1 MKAVCEHL
9 LDIGAVS
16 LSPNAP
22 FTWASGIKSPIY
34 CDNRLILSYPEARKV
49 IEEALADLV
58 KREFPEAEA
67 VLGTATAGIPHASY
81 ISWILDMPSGF
92 IRSKAKDHGKNKRI
106 EGAFKEGE
114 KVVVVEDLFSTGGSS
129 IDAAKACEAEGL
141 NVVGIISIF
150 SYELKAAEENFAAS
164 GFKHASLATFP
175 ELAEV
180 AVARGDLSEEEKARL
195 NRWREDP
202 YDESWCKE

>member
-1 MKAVCEHL
+1 MKAVCDYL

-16 LSPNAP
+16 LSPKAP

-34 CDNRLILSYPEARKV
+34 CDNRLILSYPEARKA

-58 KREFPEAEA
+58 KREFPEAQA

-81 ISWILDMPSGF
+81 ISWILDLPSGF

-141 NVVGIISIF
+141 DVVGIISIF
-150 SYELKAAEENFAAS
+150 SYELKAAEENFKAS
-164 GFKHASLATFP
+164 GYKHASLATFP

-180 AVARGDLSEEEKARL
+180 AVARGDLSEEEKDRL
-195 NRWREDP
+195 NQWRKDP
-202 YDESWCKE
+202 YDESWYK

>member
-1 MKAVCEHL
+1 MKAVCEYL

-58 KREFPEAEA
+58 KREFPEAQA

-141 NVVGIISIF
+141 DVVGIISIF

-180 AVARGDLSEEEKARL
+180 AVARGDLSEEEKDRL
-195 NRWREDP
+195 NQWRKDP
-202 YDESWCKE
+202 YDESWCR

>member
-1 MKAVCEHL
+1 MKAVCEYL

-58 KREFPEAEA
+58 KREFPEAQA

-141 NVVGIISIF
+141 DVVGIISIF
-150 SYELKAAEENFAAS
+150 SYELKAAEENFKAS

-180 AVARGDLSEEEKARL
+180 AVARGDLSEEEKDRL
-195 NRWREDP
+195 NQWRKDP
-202 YDESWCKE
+202 YDESWYK

>member
-1 MKAVCEHL
+1 MKAVCEPL

-16 LSPNAP
+16 LSPKAP

-49 IEEALADLV
+49 IEEALAELV

-141 NVVGIISIF
+141 KVVGIVSIF
-150 SYELKAAEENFAAS
+150 SYELKAAEENFVAS
-164 GFKHASLATFP
+164 GFKYASLATFP

-180 AVARGDLSEEEKARL
+180 AVARGDLSEEEKDRL
-195 NRWREDP
+195 NQWRKDP
-202 YDESWCKE
+202 YDESWYK

>member
-1 MKAVCEHL
+1 MKAVCEYL

-58 KREFPEAEA
+58 KREFPEAQA

-141 NVVGIISIF
+141 DVVGIISIF
-150 SYELKAAEENFAAS
+150 SYELKAAEENFATS

-180 AVARGDLSEEEKARL
+180 AVARGDLSEEEKDRL
-195 NRWREDP
+195 NQWRKDP
-202 YDESWCKE
+202 YDESWCR

>member
-1 MKAVCEHL
+1 MKAVCDYL

-34 CDNRLILSYPEARKV
+34 CDNRLILSYPEARKA

-58 KREFPEAEA
+58 KQQFPEAQA

-81 ISWILDMPSGF
+81 ISWILDLPSGF

-129 IDAAKACEAEGL
+129 IDAAKACEVEGL
-141 NVVGIISIF
+141 DVVGIISIF
-150 SYELKAAEENFAAS
+150 SYELKAAEENFKAS
-164 GFKHASLATFP
+164 GYKHASLATFP

-180 AVARGDLSEEEKARL
+180 AVARGDLSEEEKDRL
-195 NRWREDP
+195 NQWRKDP
-202 YDESWCKE
+202 YDESWYK

>member
-1 MKAVCEHL
+1 MKAVCDNL

-16 LSPNAP
+16 LSPKAP

-58 KREFPEAEA
+58 KREFPDAEA

-141 NVVGIISIF
+141 DVVGIISIF

-180 AVARGDLSEEEKARL
+180 AVARGDLSEDEKDRL
-195 NRWREDP
+195 NQWRKDP
-202 YDESWCKE
+202 YDESWYK

>member
-1 MKAVCEHL
+1 MKAVCDYL

-49 IEEALADLV
+49 IEEDLADLV
-58 KREFPEAEA
+58 KREFPEAQA

-141 NVVGIISIF
+141 DVVGIISIF
-150 SYELKAAEENFAAS
+150 SYELKAAEENFQAS

-180 AVARGDLSEEEKARL
+180 AVARGDLSEDEKDRL
-195 NRWREDP
+195 NQWRKDP
-202 YDESWCKE
+202 YDESWCR

>member
-1 MKAVCEHL
+1 MKAVCEYL

-16 LSPNAP
+16 LSPKSP

-58 KREFPEAEA
+58 KREFPGAQA

-141 NVVGIISIF
+141 DVVGIISIF
-150 SYELKAAEENFAAS
+150 SYELKAAEENFMAS

-180 AVARGDLSEEEKARL
+180 AVARGDLSEEEKDRL
-195 NRWREDP
+195 NQWRKDP
-202 YDESWCKE
+202 YDESWYK

>member
-1 MKAVCEHL
+1 M
-9 LDIGAVS
+9 
-16 LSPNAP
+16 
-22 FTWASGIKSPIY
+22 
-34 CDNRLILSYPEARKV
+34 
-49 IEEALADLV
+49 
-58 KREFPEAEA
+58 KREFPEAQA

-106 EGAFKEGE
+106 EGAFNEGE

-141 NVVGIISIF
+141 DVVGIISIF
-150 SYELKAAEENFAAS
+150 SYELKAAEENFVAS

-180 AVARGDLSEEEKARL
+180 AVARGDLSADEKDRL
-195 NRWREDP
+195 NQWRKDP
-202 YDESWCKE
+202 YDESWCR

>member
-1 MKAVCEHL
+1 MKAVCDYL

-16 LSPNAP
+16 LSPKAP

-34 CDNRLILSYPEARKV
+34 CDNRLILSYPEAREV

-58 KREFPEAEA
+58 KREFPDAEA

-81 ISWILDMPSGF
+81 ISWILDLPSGF

-141 NVVGIISIF
+141 DVVGIISIF

-180 AVARGDLSEEEKARL
+180 AVARGDLSEEEKDRL
-195 NRWREDP
+195 NQWRKDP
-202 YDESWCKE
+202 YDESWYK

>member
-1 MKAVCEHL
+1 MKAVCDYL

-34 CDNRLILSYPEARKV
+34 CDNRLILSYPEAREV

-58 KREFPEAEA
+58 KREFPDAEA

-141 NVVGIISIF
+141 DVVGIISIF

-180 AVARGDLSEEEKARL
+180 AVARGDLSEDEKDRL
-195 NRWREDP
+195 NQWRKDP
-202 YDESWCKE
+202 YDESWCR

>member
-1 MKAVCEHL
+1 MKAVCDYL

-16 LSPNAP
+16 LSPNDP

-58 KREFPEAEA
+58 KSEFPEAQA

-141 NVVGIISIF
+141 DVVGIISIF
-150 SYELKAAEENFAAS
+150 SYELRAAEENFAAS

-180 AVARGDLSEEEKARL
+180 AVARGDLSEDEKDRL
-195 NRWREDP
+195 NQWRKDP
-202 YDESWCKE
+202 YDESWYK

>member
-1 MKAVCEHL
+1 MKAVCDYL

-58 KREFPEAEA
+58 KREFPDAEA

-141 NVVGIISIF
+141 DVVGIISIF
-150 SYELKAAEENFAAS
+150 SYELKAAEENFQAS
-164 GFKHASLATFP
+164 GYKHASLATFP

-180 AVARGDLSEEEKARL
+180 AVARGDLSEEEKDRL
-195 NRWREDP
+195 NQWRKDP
-202 YDESWCKE
+202 YDESWCR

>member
-1 MKAVCEHL
+1 MKAVCDYL

-58 KREFPEAEA
+58 KREFPEAQA

-141 NVVGIISIF
+141 EVVGIISIF

-180 AVARGDLSEEEKARL
+180 AVARGDLSEEEKNRL
-195 NRWREDP
+195 NQWRKDP
-202 YDESWCKE
+202 YDESWYK

>member
-1 MKAVCEHL
+1 MKAVCEYL

-58 KREFPEAEA
+58 KREFPDAEA

-141 NVVGIISIF
+141 DVVGIISIF

-180 AVARGDLSEEEKARL
+180 AVARGDLSEEEKDRL
-195 NRWREDP
+195 NQWRKDP
-202 YDESWCKE
+202 YDESWYK

>member
-1 MKAVCEHL
+1 MKAVCDYL

-16 LSPNAP
+16 LSPKAP

-58 KREFPEAEA
+58 KREFPDAEA

-141 NVVGIISIF
+141 DVVGIISIF
-150 SYELKAAEENFAAS
+150 SYVLKAAEENFKAS
-164 GFKHASLATFP
+164 GFKHASLATVP

-180 AVARGDLSEEEKARL
+180 AVARGDLSEEEKDRL
-195 NRWREDP
+195 NQWRKDP
-202 YDESWCKE
+202 YDESWYK

>member
-1 MKAVCEHL
+1 MKAVCEYL

-58 KREFPEAEA
+58 KREFPEAQA

-141 NVVGIISIF
+141 DVVGIISIF

-180 AVARGDLSEEEKARL
+180 AVARGDLSADEKDRL
-195 NRWREDP
+195 NQWRKDP
-202 YDESWCKE
+202 YDESWCR

>member
-1 MKAVCEHL
+1 MKAVCDYL

-58 KREFPEAEA
+58 KREFPEAQA

-81 ISWILDMPSGF
+81 ISWILEMPSGF

-141 NVVGIISIF
+141 DVVGIISIF
-150 SYELKAAEENFAAS
+150 SYELKAAEENFKAS

-180 AVARGDLSEEEKARL
+180 AVARGDLSEDEKDRL
-195 NRWREDP
+195 NQWRKDP
-202 YDESWCKE
+202 YDESWYK

>member
-1 MKAVCEHL
+1 MKAVCENL

-16 LSPNAP
+16 LSPNDP

-58 KREFPEAEA
+58 KREFPEAQA

-81 ISWILDMPSGF
+81 ISWILDLPSGF

-141 NVVGIISIF
+141 DVVGIISIF

-180 AVARGDLSEEEKARL
+180 AVARGDLSEEEKDRL
-195 NRWREDP
+195 NQWRKDP
-202 YDESWCKE
+202 YDESWCRS

>member
-1 MKAVCEHL
+1 MKAVCEQL

-141 NVVGIISIF
+141 DVVGIISIF
-150 SYELKAAEENFAAS
+150 SYELKAAEENFTAS

>member
-1 MKAVCEHL
+1 MKAVCDYL

-34 CDNRLILSYPEARKV
+34 CDNRLILSYIEARKV

-81 ISWILDMPSGF
+81 ISWILDLPSGF

-141 NVVGIISIF
+141 DVVGIISIF

-180 AVARGDLSEEEKARL
+180 AVARGDLSEDEKDRL
-195 NRWREDP
+195 NRWRKDP
-202 YDESWCKE
+202 YDESWYK

>member
-1 MKAVCEHL
+1 MKAVCDYL

-58 KREFPEAEA
+58 KQQFPEAQA

-81 ISWILDMPSGF
+81 ISWILDLPSGF

-141 NVVGIISIF
+141 DVVGIISIF
-150 SYELKAAEENFAAS
+150 SYELKAAEENFEAS
-164 GFKHASLATFP
+164 GYKHASLATFP

-180 AVARGDLSEEEKARL
+180 AVARGDLSEEEKDRL
-195 NRWREDP
+195 NQWRKDP
-202 YDESWCKE
+202 YDESWYK

>member
-1 MKAVCEHL
+1 MKAVCDYL

-16 LSPNAP
+16 LSPNDP

-58 KREFPEAEA
+58 KREFPDAEA

-141 NVVGIISIF
+141 DVVGIISIF

-180 AVARGDLSEEEKARL
+180 AVARGDLSEDEKDRL
-195 NRWREDP
+195 NQWRKDP
-202 YDESWCKE
+202 YDESWYK

>member
-1 MKAVCEHL
+1 MKAVCEYL

-16 LSPNAP
+16 LSPKSP

-58 KREFPEAEA
+58 KREFPEAQA

-141 NVVGIISIF
+141 DVVGIISIF
-150 SYELKAAEENFAAS
+150 SYELKAAEENFMAS

-180 AVARGDLSEEEKARL
+180 AVARGDLSEEEKDRL
-195 NRWREDP
+195 NQWRKDP
-202 YDESWCKE
+202 YDESWYK

>member
-1 MKAVCEHL
+1 MKAVCEQL

-129 IDAAKACEAEGL
+129 IDAAKACDAEGL
-141 NVVGIISIF
+141 DVVGIISIF

-195 NRWREDP
+195 NRWREDA

>member
-1 MKAVCEHL
+1 MKAVCDYL

-58 KREFPEAEA
+58 KREFPQAQA

-81 ISWILDMPSGF
+81 ISWILDLPSGF

-141 NVVGIISIF
+141 DVVGIISIF

-180 AVARGDLSEEEKARL
+180 AVARGDLSEDEKDRL
-195 NRWREDP
+195 NQWRKDP
-202 YDESWCKE
+202 YDESWYK

>member
-1 MKAVCEHL
+1 MKAVCEYL

-58 KREFPEAEA
+58 KREFPEAQA

-141 NVVGIISIF
+141 DVVGIISIF
-150 SYELKAAEENFAAS
+150 SYVLKAAEENFKAS

-180 AVARGDLSEEEKARL
+180 AVARGDLSEEEKDRL
-195 NRWREDP
+195 NQWRKDP
-202 YDESWCKE
+202 YDESWYK

>member
-1 MKAVCEHL
+1 MKAVCDYL

-16 LSPNAP
+16 LSPKAP

-58 KREFPEAEA
+58 KQQFPEAQA

-81 ISWILDMPSGF
+81 ISWILDLPSGF

-141 NVVGIISIF
+141 DVVGIISIF

-180 AVARGDLSEEEKARL
+180 AVARGDLSEEEKDRL
-195 NRWREDP
+195 NQWRKDP
-202 YDESWCKE
+202 YDESWYK

>member
-1 MKAVCEHL
+1 MKAVCDYL

-16 LSPNAP
+16 LSPKAP

-58 KREFPEAEA
+58 KREFPDAEA

-141 NVVGIISIF
+141 DVVGIISIF
-150 SYELKAAEENFAAS
+150 SYELKAAEENFQAS

-180 AVARGDLSEEEKARL
+180 AVARGDLSEDEKDRL
-195 NRWREDP
+195 NQWRKDP
-202 YDESWCKE
+202 YDESWYK

>member
-1 MKAVCEHL
+1 MKAVCDYL

-34 CDNRLILSYPEARKV
+34 CDNRLILSYPVARKV

-58 KREFPEAEA
+58 KREFPEAQA

-81 ISWILDMPSGF
+81 ISWILDLPSGF

-141 NVVGIISIF
+141 DVVGIISIF

-180 AVARGDLSEEEKARL
+180 AVARGDLSEEEKDRL
-195 NRWREDP
+195 NQWRKDP
-202 YDESWCKE
+202 YDESWYK

>member
-1 MKAVCEHL
+1 MKAVCEYL

-49 IEEALADLV
+49 IEEDLADLV
-58 KREFPEAEA
+58 KREFPEAQA

-141 NVVGIISIF
+141 DVVGIISIF

-180 AVARGDLSEEEKARL
+180 AVARGDLSEDEKDRL
-195 NRWREDP
+195 NQWRKDP
-202 YDESWCKE
+202 YDESWYK

>member
-1 MKAVCEHL
+1 M
-9 LDIGAVS
+9 
-16 LSPNAP
+16 
-22 FTWASGIKSPIY
+22 
-34 CDNRLILSYPEARKV
+34 
-49 IEEALADLV
+49 
-58 KREFPEAEA
+58 KREFPEAQA

-81 ISWILDMPSGF
+81 ISWILDLPSGF

-141 NVVGIISIF
+141 DVVGIISIF
-150 SYELKAAEENFAAS
+150 SYELKAAEENFKAS
-164 GFKHASLATFP
+164 GYKHASLATFP

-180 AVARGDLSEEEKARL
+180 AVARGDLSEEEKDRL
-195 NRWREDP
+195 NQWRKDP
-202 YDESWCKE
+202 YDESWYK

>member
-1 MKAVCEHL
+1 MKAVCEYL

-49 IEEALADLV
+49 IEDALADLV
-58 KREFPEAEA
+58 KREFPEAQA

-141 NVVGIISIF
+141 DVVGIISIF

-180 AVARGDLSEEEKARL
+180 AVARGDLSEEEKDRL
-195 NRWREDP
+195 NQWRKDP
-202 YDESWCKE
+202 YDESWCR

>member
-1 MKAVCEHL
+1 MKAVCDYL
-9 LDIGAVS
+9 LNIGAVS
-16 LSPNAP
+16 LSPNDP

-58 KREFPEAEA
+58 KREFPEAQA

-141 NVVGIISIF
+141 DVVGIISIF

-180 AVARGDLSEEEKARL
+180 AVARGDLSEEEKDRL
-195 NRWREDP
+195 NQWRKDP
-202 YDESWCKE
+202 YDESWYK

>member
-1 MKAVCEHL
+1 MKAVCDYL

-16 LSPNAP
+16 LSPNSP

-58 KREFPEAEA
+58 KREFPEAQA

-141 NVVGIISIF
+141 DVVGIISIF

-180 AVARGDLSEEEKARL
+180 AVARGDLSEDEKDRL
-195 NRWREDP
+195 NQWRKDP
-202 YDESWCKE
+202 YDESWYK

>member
-1 MKAVCEHL
+1 MKAVCEYL

-16 LSPNAP
+16 LSPKAP

-58 KREFPEAEA
+58 KREFPEAQA

-81 ISWILDMPSGF
+81 ISWILNLPSGF

-141 NVVGIISIF
+141 DVVGIISIF
-150 SYELKAAEENFAAS
+150 SYELKAAEENFQAS

-180 AVARGDLSEEEKARL
+180 AVARGDLSEEEKDRL
-195 NRWREDP
+195 NQWRKDP
-202 YDESWCKE
+202 YDESWYK